1 MSKLIEFTHS
11 WLQKGKQ
18 PLAKDGVE
26 PGLYHAQEVID
37 PIEMQPESR
46 RSSMTGPVSTLRTKE
61 GKTEERNNQGRKHH
75 TLLE

>member
-1 MSKLIEFTHS
+1 MSKLIDFNSS

-26 PGLYHAQEVID
+26 PGLSHAQEVID

-46 RSSMTGPVSTLRTKE
+46 SNSMAGPVVTLGTKE
-61 GKTEERNNQGRKHH
+61 GKMEERRKQGRKHH
-75 TLLE
+75 KLLE